1 MYLADSVAGLYGASA
16 AMIALREVETNGGKG
31 QVIDLSLLEPLF
43 TSWGRRRPCC
53 ASRAR

>member
-1 MYLADSVAGLYGASA
+1 
-16 AMIALREVETNGGKG
+16 MIALREVETNGGKG

-43 TSWGRRRPCC
+43 NIMGPQAPCC